1 MAVDELVTFLARGLV
16 DNPDQVRVSKVEGD
30 ATVMLE
36 LSVAPEDLELI
47 RGDHGETLRHL
58 KAVVSASS
66 GRRKA
71 ILELMDGKGGSSDEE

>member
-16 DNPDQVRVSKVEGD
+16 DNPDQVRVAKVEGD

-47 RGDHGETLRHL
+47 RGDRGETLRHL

-71 ILELMDGKGGSSDEE
+71 ILELMDGKGGSSGEE

>member
-1 MAVDELVTFLARGLV
+1 MAVDELVGFLVRGLV
-16 DNPDQVRVSKVEGD
+16 DNPDQVRVVKVEGD

-36 LSVAPEDLELI
+36 LSVAPDDVELV
-47 RGDHGETLRHL
+47 RGDRGETLRHL

-71 ILELMDGKGGSSDEE
+71 ILELMDGKGGHSSEE